1 MYYRWFKVN
10 LTTEYARVRLTEDVV
25 RFEVLYW
32 YLICLVLSEYGL
44 NYSIIFH
51 TSNSF
56 IFVELSL

>member
-1 MYYRWFKVN
+1 M
-10 LTTEYARVRLTEDVV
+10 RVRLTEDVV
-25 RFEVLYW
+25 RFEVLYR